1 MTAQGYNGFA
11 TRLVNSVLNL
21 PDTQVKY
28 FSGNSNNRTV
38 INAHQ
43 FCFRATVVKVTD
55 GLVHASDSKRF

>member
-1 MTAQGYNGFA
+1 M
-11 TRLVNSVLNL
+11 NSVLNL